1 MPSNQF
7 NSNDIIVF
15 SLFAAISLH
24 ALVILGISFT
34 IPEPSSEPPPDK
46 SLNITIVQ
54 NPKTIEKN
62 DNPDFLAQTTQEG
75 SGNSKQKE
83 QPKTVRQDPV
93 AITSKQASQ
102 RVENDGIPEPKI
114 AQAPKVL
121 SSKKTEPKK
130 KNNLQDK
137 KAAKPKQLSMSQ
149 LLASTQKEIE
159 LLSAEIDTQ
168 SRLFAEKPRR
178 KQLSASTREYAYAN
192 YLDAWRRKVER
203 IGNINYPEEAKRK
216 KLHGSLILTVSIKA
230 DGTIDKIRVTRSSG
244 IKILDD
250 AAKRIVRLASPYS
263 AFPAE
268 IRKKYDILDITRT
281 WQFRNTN
288 KLYAQ

>member
-1 MPSNQF
+1 
-7 NSNDIIVF
+7 
-15 SLFAAISLH
+15 
-24 ALVILGISFT
+24 
-34 IPEPSSEPPPDK
+34 
-46 SLNITIVQ
+46 
-54 NPKTIEKN
+54 
-62 DNPDFLAQTTQEG
+62 
-75 SGNSKQKE
+75 
-83 QPKTVRQDPV
+83 
-93 AITSKQASQ
+93 
-102 RVENDGIPEPKI
+102 
-114 AQAPKVL
+114 
-121 SSKKTEPKK
+121 
-130 KNNLQDK
+130 
-137 KAAKPKQLSMSQ
+137 MSQ

-168 SRLFAEKPRR
+168 TKLFAEKPRR

-230 DGTIDKIRVTRSSG
+230 DGTIDKIRVARSSG